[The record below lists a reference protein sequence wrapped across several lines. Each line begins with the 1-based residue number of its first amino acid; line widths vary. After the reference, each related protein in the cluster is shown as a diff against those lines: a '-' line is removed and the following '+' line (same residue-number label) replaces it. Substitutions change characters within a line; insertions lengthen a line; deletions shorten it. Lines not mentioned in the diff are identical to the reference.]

1 MALLRKINTKAKTED
16 NTGFGS
22 NSAYS
27 GGRFV
32 NRDGS
37 PNITKKGVSF
47 FERYSVYHTL
57 LAMPLWKF
65 LSLILAV
72 YVFINLV
79 FASIYY
85 FLGIEHLGG
94 IVSSSPLENFGEAF
108 FFSAQTFTTVGYGRI
123 NPVGFWASSIAAI
136 EALLGLLSF
145 ALATGLLYG
154 RFSRPESFLRFSD
167 FSVIAPYEGVTGLM
181 FRVSPFKNNTLLD
194 AEVKVSLAMRIEEKG
209 KMVNRFFPLD
219 LEISKI
225 NALTLSW
232 TIVHPIDEKSPLYNL
247 QQEEYSNFRVEILI
261 FVKAFDEMFANTVVA
276 RTSYTAGEIV
286 FGAKFKPMY
295 YPNDNNKKTV
305 LDLNKINEIETM
317 PLPEIK
323 VISESA
329 TEVSS

>member
-1 MALLRKINTKAKTED
+1 MALSRKINSRAKTEN
-16 NTGFGS
+16 NTGFGT
-22 NSAYS
+22 NSAFS

-32 NRDGS
+32 NPDGS
-37 PNITKKGVSF
+37 PNIAKKGINF

-57 LAMPLWKF
+57 LAMSLWKF
-65 LSLILAV
+65 LALVLLV
-72 YVFINLV
+72 YVCINLL

-85 FLGIEHLGG
+85 FIGIEHLGG

-123 NPVGFWASSIAAI
+123 NPLGFWTSSIAAI

-167 FSVIAPYEGVTGLM
+167 FSVIAPYEGITGLM
-181 FRVSPFKNNTLLD
+181 FRISPFKNNALLD
-194 AEVKVSLAMRIEEKG
+194 AEVKVSLAMRIEENG

-247 QQEEYSNFRVEILI
+247 KQEEYINFRVEILI

-276 RTSYTAGEIV
+276 RTSYTANEIV

-295 YPNDNNKKTV
+295 YPSDKHNKTV
-305 LDLNKINEIETM
+305 LDLNKLNEIETM
-317 PLPEIK
+317 MLPDTKI
-323 VISESA
+323 VSEVAKEMS
-329 TEVSS
+329 